1 MPISYEKPNDD
12 VPTTLHADG
21 NQYCFMPDANGS
33 FNANSGNNTFDGALQ
48 SSGDEDWVI
57 IELKAGT
64 TYQIDVAGR
73 HTRDGDPTMD
83 SDGDNELDND
93 LDAGASED
101 TILKLLDSKGT
112 MFMMNDDINPVGTTD
127 NPTNLNSRLTFS
139 PEEDGIYYISVSAYM
154 GNPNQNNAGGYRI
167 TVEEL
172 DLPADIN
179 GTGDAD
185 KISGTDYS
193 EEIAGNGGN
202 DSIYAMGGD
211 DEVSG
216 GAGDDLLVGGPGA
229 DMIIGGP
236 GNDTVSYIHSPAG
249 VSVNLRAGTASGGN
263 ADGDM
268 LVDEIENVQGSMHD
282 DVLTGS
288 RGANT
293 NNKIWGLG
301 GNDELVGDRGVDM
314 LFGGAGDD
322 MLDGGE
328 GDDTL
333 DGGSG
338 ADTLTGGDGDDTA
351 SYAGSSMG
359 VTVRLHN
366 GQSMGGDAEGDI
378 WGDMVTVEYQLPDE
392 DGRPQD
398 FEETVPDFIHLTGSG
413 MADVLAGDSRDN
425 EISGGGGDDKLY
437 GGPGGGDD
445 ILSGGRG
452 NDIVFGGH
460 GNDELNGGAGNDML
474 HGGPGADEYDGGP
487 GDDMI
492 YADRDDI
499 GGADDIDGG
508 SNDIAMGE
516 DPDDDTVSFARLEMG
531 VTFSLVTNASNVEN
545 VVGTSENDI
554 ITGDDGPNTI
564 DGGDGADNLTGGDG
578 ADTLSYAN
586 SDRGVTINL
595 SGATD
600 TASGGHAQGDTIAGF
615 ENVTGSAYSDVLVG
629 DDDNT
634 ADNANTGGNVLKGL
648 AGDDELIGGEGS
660 DTIEGG
666 AGADEMDGGTNDDDF
681 DVANLMEDGTAGDNG
696 ADRDGDT
703 LSYATSDASVIANL
717 ATLTFSGGHAEGDE
731 VEVERNAYDPDGPEN
746 TETGEGALDP
756 VDVATFESITG
767 SMHNDRLTGDHR
779 MNTLMGGAGDDI
791 LRAGAGMDT
800 VNGGPGADLLD
811 GGEDAGEKNN
821 EIPGVDLNDDGD
833 FDDVD
838 ETPPGVT
845 SVDTA
850 SYAGAK
856 AGVTVNLAT
865 RKGSAGDA
873 DGDTLVNIEAVTGSD
888 HDDTFIAS
896 AGVDRIDGG
905 GNPDMMPAG
914 DTVSYELSEDGVI
927 ITLLDG
933 GAETTVAASTTAEDS
948 YSDGD
953 VLTGIENITGSSRND
968 TLTGNDEANT
978 LRGGGGVDMLDG
990 MEGDDKLDG
999 GAGNDILTGGDD
1011 DDTLTG
1017 GDGRDTMTGGGGNDT
1032 LVGGAGADEMT
1043 GNEGTDT
1050 FVFGLG
1056 HGADII
1062 DDFTVA
1068 DDRINLAAFNLDEDD
1083 LIALIEV

>member
-1 MPISYEKPNDD
+1 M
-12 VPTTLHADG
+12 V
-21 NQYCFMPDANGS
+21 
-33 FNANSGNNTFDGALQ
+33 
-48 SSGDEDWVI
+48 
-57 IELKAGT
+57 
-64 TYQIDVAGR
+64 
-73 HTRDGDPTMD
+73 
-83 SDGDNELDND
+83 
-93 LDAGASED
+93 
-101 TILKLLDSKGT
+101 
-112 MFMMNDDINPVGTTD
+112 
-127 NPTNLNSRLTFS
+127 
-139 PEEDGIYYISVSAYM
+139 
-154 GNPNQNNAGGYRI
+154 
-167 TVEEL
+167 
-172 DLPADIN
+172 
-179 GTGDAD
+179 
-185 KISGTDYS
+185 
-193 EEIAGNGGN
+193 GN

-263 ADGDM
+263 ADGDT
-268 LVDEIENVQGSMHD
+268 LVDEIENVQGSMYD

-392 DGRPQD
+392 DGMLQD

-413 MADVLAGDSRDN
+413 MADVLAGDSREN
-425 EISGGGGDDKLY
+425 TIMGGGGDDKLY

-445 ILSGGRG
+445 DLQGGRG
-452 NDIVFGGH
+452 NDMIFGGH
-460 GNDELNGGAGNDML
+460 GDDELSGGAGNDMF

-492 YADRDDI
+492 YADMDDI
-499 GGADDIDGG
+499 GAANNIDGG

-531 VTFSLVTNASNVEN
+531 VEFSLVTNASNVEN
-545 VVGTSENDI
+545 VDGTSENDI

-564 DGGDGADNLTGGDG
+564 DGGDGADSLIGGGG
-578 ADTLSYAN
+578 ADTLSYVN

-595 SGATD
+595 SSAIGDPD

-615 ENVTGSAYSDVLVG
+615 ENVTGSAHSDVLIG
-629 DDDNT
+629 DSDNT
-634 ADNANTGGNVLKGL
+634 ADDENPGGNVLKGL
-648 AGDDELIGGEGS
+648 AGDDELIGNAGS

-666 AGADEMDGGTNDDDF
+666 AGADEMDGGTNATELG
-681 DVANLMEDGTAGDNG
+681 VANLMEDGTAGDNG
-696 ADRDGDT
+696 ADSDNDT
-703 LSYATSDASVIANL
+703 LSYATSDAGVIANL

-731 VEVERNAYDPDGPEN
+731 VAVERNAYDPDGPEN

-779 MNTLMGGAGDDI
+779 ANTLMGGAGDDI
-791 LRAGAGMDT
+791 LRAGIGEDT

-811 GGEDAGEKNN
+811 GGEDVGEKNN

-833 FDDVD
+833 FEDPN
-838 ETPPGVT
+838 ETEPIPT
-845 SVDTA
+845 SIDTA
-850 SYAGAK
+850 SYDGAK

-865 RKGSAGDA
+865 RKGTAGDA
-873 DGDTLVNIEAVTGSD
+873 EGDTLVGIEAVEGSD

-896 AGVDRIDGG
+896 EGVDRIDGG
-905 GNPDMMPAG
+905 DNPDMMPAG
-914 DTVSYELSEDGVI
+914 DTVSYELSEDGV
-927 ITLLDG
+927 TVDLEDNG
-933 GAETTVAASTTAEDS
+933 DVTTVADSAAEDS
-948 YSDGD
+948 YADND
-953 VLTGIENITGSSRND
+953 VLTGIENLTGSSRD
-968 TLTGNDEANT
+968 DSLTGNNQANT
-978 LRGGGGVDMLDG
+978 LMGGGGVDTMDG
-990 MEGDDKLDG
+990 MGEDDTLDG
-999 GAGNDILTGGDD
+999 GAGNDIMDGGEG
-1011 DDTLTG
+1011 DDTLMG
-1017 GDGRDTMTGGGGNDT
+1017 GAGRDTMDGGLGDDTLIGGAGGDELVGGGGI
-1032 LVGGAGADEMT
+1032 
-1043 GNEGTDT
+1043 DT
-1050 FVFGLG
+1050 FVFAPG
-1056 HGADII
+1056 HGDDII
-1062 DDFTVA
+1062 DDFAVGA
-1068 DDRINLAAFNLDEDD
+1068 NVDDPDDRINLAAFNLDEDD
-1083 LIALIEV
+1083 VISLIEVRGTDDNIRIQINLTSVGGGTIELNGVTSLDTLGEVDGMGNLISLDLLTDSDENGMITVADDGIFIL